1 MAKKVTIDTLKK
13 RLNDL
18 SEVEQTEEVLA
29 EMAQL
34 TEQIEAME
42 PKTTSPF
49 KVYEEWRMEK
59 KIIDGKIAFEKLKKV
74 KETKLLPDQAA
85 ELNSQMANS
94 LLNYIEKK

>member
-18 SEVEQTEEVLA
+18 REVEQTEEVVA

-42 PKTTSPF
+42 PKNTSPF
-49 KVYEEWRMEK
+49 RTYEEWRLEK
-59 KIIDGKIAFEKLKKV
+59 KIVEGKVTFDKLKKV
-74 KETKLLPDQAA
+74 KETRLLPEQAA
-85 ELNSQMANS
+85 ELNSQTANS
-94 LLNYIEKK
+94 LLEYIEKR